1 MPASRRTWRNSGSG
15 DADLAARIADYEA
28 QLSKVEEIK
37 ELYYERKALEAEI
50 ERGEDTIK
58 DIRASIANLAE
69 TNWWLP
75 AADTLVAK
83 LDAAEAEI
91 VAAEEADRERYKLQF
106 KIDQIEKQLGTGVCP
121 ACGQPVSVHNEA
133 ELKAELER
141 LQQELAEWPAKSIDD
156 ARRQR
161 DRLRPFGR
169 AASVLAAS
177 LRAGTRPWPREAAG
191 GQEAAAHA
199 ADLRADQ

>member
-1 MPASRRTWRNSGSG
+1 MPSRHKSLTTRRSF
-15 DADLAARIADYEA
+15 RR
-28 QLSKVEEIK
+28 SKRSR
-37 ELYYERKALEAEI
+37 ELYYERKTLEAEI

-91 VAAEEADRERYKLQF
+91 VAAEDADRERYKLQF

-133 ELKAELER
+133 ELKAELEQ
-141 LQQELAEWPAKSIDD
+141 LQQELAASPAKSIDE

-161 DRLRPFGR
+161 DRFRPFGR
-169 AASVLAAS
+169 AASVLQRVFEQEQDLAA
-177 LRAGTRPWPREAAG
+177 RNCGWTRSGNARGRSPSRSAAT
-191 GQEAAAHA
+191 
-199 ADLRADQ
+199 L